1 LDFESLCVEERLLHV
16 WRWLVDAESNLQS
29 SRRQLD
35 KLRDLRSEELEV
47 GLTSHFCDYA
57 NPLLPVTEFSMLG
70 ESKGT
75 TLQYDYHIPVPAF
88 EYCNLPSSPNFSLN
102 FGFILHYYPKYK

>member
-29 SRRQLD
+29 SRKQLD

-47 GLTSHFCDYA
+47 GLTSHLGDYA
-57 NPLLPVTEFSMLG
+57 NPLLPVTKFAMLG
-70 ESKGT
+70 ESERT
-75 TLQYDYHIPVPAF
+75 TSQYGYHIPVLAF
-88 EYCNLPSSPNFSLN
+88 EVYVVAKLNINIVTYPVLPTF
-102 FGFILHYYPKYK
+102 H